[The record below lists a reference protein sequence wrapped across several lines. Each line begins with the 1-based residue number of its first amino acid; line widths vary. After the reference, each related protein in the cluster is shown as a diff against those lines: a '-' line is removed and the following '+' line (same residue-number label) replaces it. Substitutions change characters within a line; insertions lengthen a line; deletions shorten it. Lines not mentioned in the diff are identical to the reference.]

1 MVAQRASAGVAG
13 ILRARNLSGAPAHA
27 CVDRRRRL
35 PRAAKDQVIK
45 FALKRKFEVVLVAG
59 QSQVKPAFACVRLV
73 VVPSGPDAA
82 DDHLVEQAEPGDLVI
97 CSDVPLADRLVKK
110 GIAAL
115 DPRGRE
121 FDERNMGERLA
132 VRNLFTDLRDQGQMG
147 WPGRLQRQGPPGV
160 LQLAGPAADPPRP
173 GLNALSRRGRCRC
186 RRPPGCRRRRAV
198 PSAPPRPCCPSA
210 TAPPWR

>member
-1 MVAQRASAGVAG
+1 MRVWIDAD
-13 ILRARNLSGAPAHA
+13 A
-27 CVDRRRRL
+27 C

-59 QSQVKPAFACVRLV
+59 QSQVKPTFACVRLV

-82 DDHLVEQAEPGDLVI
+82 DDYLVDNAVPGELVI

-110 GIAAL
+110 GVVAL

-132 VRNLFTDLRDQGQMG
+132 VRNLLTDLRDQGQMG
-147 WPGRLQRQGPPGV
+147 GGQAAYGEKDRQAFANSLDRLLTR
-160 LQLAGPAADPPRP
+160 LT
-173 GLNALSRRGRCRC
+173 RG
-186 RRPPGCRRRRAV
+186 
-198 PSAPPRPCCPSA
+198 
-210 TAPPWR
+210 